1 MNSQEVTV
9 TLPLESINAALVALS
24 KFPYEQAQPHI
35 DLIRSRVDAVLKA
48 TASTAPDTVTVTE
61 SEGGEA

>member
-35 DLIRSRVDAVLKA
+35 DLIRSRVDAVIK
-48 TASTAPDTVTVTE
+48 TAAPDTVTVTE

>member
-9 TLPLESINAALVALS
+9 TLPIESINAALVALS
-24 KFPYEQAQPHI
+24 KFPYEQAAPHI
-35 DLIRSRVDAVLKA
+35 DVLRASVNAVL
-48 TASTAPDTVTVTE
+48 TQPVSVTVTE

>member
-1 MNSQEVTV
+1 VNSQEVTV
-9 TLPLESINAALVALS
+9 TLPIESINAALVALS

-35 DLIRSRVDAVLKA
+35 DLIRSRVDAVIK
-48 TASTAPDTVTVTE
+48 TAAPDTE

>member
-9 TLPLESINAALVALS
+9 TLPIESINAALVALS

-35 DLIRSRVDAVLKA
+35 DVLR
-48 TASTAPDTVTVTE
+48 ASVNSALGKPTTVTVTE

>member
-9 TLPLESINAALVALS
+9 TLPIESINAALVALS

-35 DLIRSRVDAVLKA
+35 DLIRSRVDAVIK
-48 TASTAPDTVTVTE
+48 TAAPDTVTVTD

>member
-9 TLPLESINAALVALS
+9 TLPIESINAALVALS

-35 DLIRSRVDAVLKA
+35 DLIRSRVDAVIK
-48 TASTAPDTVTVTE
+48 TAAPDTVTVTE

>member
-1 MNSQEVTV
+1 MNSQEVSV

-24 KFPYEQAQPHI
+24 KFPYEQAKPHI
-35 DLIRSRVDAVLKA
+35 DLIRARVDAVLKA
-48 TASTAPDTVTVTE
+48 ASPAAPTTVTVTD

>member
-1 MNSQEVTV
+1 MNSEVTIK
-9 TLPLESINAALVALS
+9 LPMATVDACITALA

-35 DLIRSRVDAVLKA
+35 DVLRASVNAVL
-48 TASTAPDTVTVTE
+48 TQPVSVTE